1 MEKVK
6 KPENQKKSLST
17 RSLGNPS
24 LKERKN
30 TSYHLAANKIP
41 QNPKTGFTNI
51 SGIGGM
57 TIGYIDVPEQTDFTP
72 FFKGLPHDMCC
83 SPHWGYILEG
93 TIRLIYPGGKEETIN
108 AGEVFYWPAPHT
120 AVIDKSVK
128 FIDFS
133 PDKEMSILMD
143 HFVRIAG
150 GDSSI

>member
-1 MEKVK
+1 MGKMEDKQ
-6 KPENQKKSLST
+6 NQQKLISSANDDGSSNKNNEKKS
-17 RSLGNPS
+17 
-24 LKERKN
+24 
-30 TSYHLAANKIP
+30 YHIEANKIP

-83 SPHWGYILEG
+83 SPHWGYVLEG
-93 TIRLIYPGGKEETIN
+93 SIRLIYPGGKEETIN

-133 PDKEMSILMD
+133 PDKEMSMLMD
-143 HFVRIAG
+143 HFARIAG
-150 GDSSI
+150 GGSSV